1 MTIFVIPALIR
12 MQALVTG
19 FDLDLFGFFLAAVE
33 VPDMVIDPAIITL
46 CLPGDFHRDK
56 RVVLVLAVDHNED
69 LADLQFTPGDDVVL
83 KTCILD
89 MLGRYLAS
97 ILYFVEVIAGFCLS
111 QNVSGTIVVVIAEGR
126 FTDDF
131 NGASSVLASIA
142 FLSGIVVPGRYT
154 VISS

>member
-12 MQALVTG
+12 MQALVAG

-83 KTCILD
+83 KTCILICWGD
-89 MLGRYLAS
+89 TSRAS
-97 ILYFVEVIAGFCLS
+97 
-111 QNVSGTIVVVIAEGR
+111 
-126 FTDDF
+126 FT
-131 NGASSVLASIA
+131 S
-142 FLSGIVVPGRYT
+142 
-154 VISS
+154 